1 MCCNKSQA
9 KSAFVSK
16 WGLRLL
22 HDQRDVLRGQT
33 LDEIEHENTSPN
45 KYKDL
50 KEIIGASSLKEFAQF
65 RFQTPKI
72 GSITQRES
80 PNLREGACLVKR
92 VFLVGLFQRS
102 DRLQES

>member
-9 KSAFVSK
+9 KSAFVFK

-22 HDQRDVLRGQT
+22 HDQRDVLRGQS

-50 KEIIGASSLKEFAQF
+50 NK
-65 RFQTPKI
+65 P
-72 GSITQRES
+72 
-80 PNLREGACLVKR
+80 
-92 VFLVGLFQRS
+92 
-102 DRLQES
+102 

>member
-9 KSAFVSK
+9 KSAFVFK

-22 HDQRDVLRGQT
+22 HDQRDVLRGQS

-65 RFQTPKI
+65 QFQTPKI
-72 GSITQRES
+72 GSHFPPSNGDLS
-80 PNLREGACLVKR
+80 PNGKAQIWERGRDSLASREC
-92 VFLVGLFQRS
+92 F
-102 DRLQES
+102 